1 MFNGCSNITEI
12 DFSNFDSSEVTLM
25 NSIFKDWSSLTSLY
39 LSNFDISNVGCIEY
53 IFYGCSKL
61 EYINREKFS
70 NNGIESGHYTDM
82 SYGIPKND
90 VVYLNI
96 NEENILNKLRHKNC
110 KDIVLLKKLANNS
123 KKIHRWAELWSL
135 FFNW

>member
-25 NSIFKDWSSLTSLY
+25 NSIFKDWSSLTSLD
-39 LSNFDISNVGCIEY
+39 LSNFDISNVGCIKY
-53 IFYGCSKL
+53 IFYGFSKL

-70 NNGIESGHYTDM
+70 NNWIESGHYTDM

-96 NEENILNKLRHKNC
+96 NEENILNKLRHKSC
-110 KDIVLLKKLANNS
+110 KDVVLLKKLA
-123 KKIHRWAELWSL
+123 K
-135 FFNW
+135 